1 MVGDCRVR
9 LDATC
14 INPSADQ
21 YDWVLDVG
29 DEWDRETIV
38 DGPASFTHTFD
49 DCDDESENITFQ
61 LTAFRDGS
69 SSTAS
74 KTIRVP
80 GEDDLRSLPAGGSFQ
95 IRAHLQ
101 VPPFD
106 GSSRAR
112 VLVNGALA
120 GMVDSSQPVDLRAR
134 AVTGTNRVEAIL
146 TRGGHGSGQLRFGFE
161 ANPIPL
167 HTVKT
172 TTGNVLAVQSD
183 ALVFQLSGHPGEHLS
198 FTFELNH

>member
-1 MVGDCRVR
+1 VR

-14 INPSADQ
+14 ISPPADQ

-29 DEWDRETIV
+29 DEWDRESVT

-49 DCDDESENITFQ
+49 DCGEDSENITFQ

-80 GEDDLRSLPAGGSFQ
+80 GEDDLKSLPEGGSFQ

-101 VPPFD
+101 LPPFD

-112 VLVNGALA
+112 VLVNGTVA
-120 GMVDSSQPVDLRAR
+120 GVVDSSQPTDLRAR
-134 AVTGTNRVEAIL
+134 AVAGTNRVEVVLA
-146 TRGGHGSGQLRFGFE
+146 RGGDGSGQFRFGFE
-161 ANPIPL
+161 ANPIPV
-167 HTVKT
+167 HTIQAT
-172 TTGNVLAVQSD
+172 AGTLLAVQSD
-183 ALVFQLSGHPGEHLS
+183 AIVFHLTGQAGEHLS
-198 FTFELNH
+198 FTFDLNH

>member
-1 MVGDCRVR
+1 VVGDCRVR

-14 INPSADQ
+14 INPPADQ
-21 YDWVLDVG
+21 YDWILDVG
-29 DEWDRETIV
+29 DVWDRETIV

-49 DCDDESENITFQ
+49 DCDEDSENITFQ
-61 LTAFRDGS
+61 LTATRDGS

-120 GMVDSSQPVDLRAR
+120 GMVESSQPADLRAEA
-134 AVTGTNRVEAIL
+134 AVGTNRVEVFLA
-146 TRGGHGSGQLRFGFE
+146 RGGDGSGQLRLGFE
-161 ANPIPL
+161 ANPIPV
-167 HTVKT
+167 HTVKA
-172 TTGNVLAVQSD
+172 TTGNLLAVQSD
-183 ALVFQLSGHPGEHLS
+183 AVVFQLIGHAGEHLS

>member
-1 MVGDCRVR
+1 VR

-14 INPSADQ
+14 INPPADQ

-29 DEWDRETIV
+29 DEWDRERIT
-38 DGPASFTHTFD
+38 DGSASFTHTFD
-49 DCDDESENITFQ
+49 DCDDDSENITFE

-80 GEDDLRSLPAGGSFQ
+80 GEDDDLKTPPAAASFQ

-101 VPPFD
+101 SPPFD

-120 GMVDSSQPVDLRAR
+120 GVVDSSQPVDLQAR
-134 AVTGTNRVEAIL
+134 AVTGANRVEAFL
-146 TRGGHGSGQLRFGFE
+146 TRGGNGAGQFRFGFE
-161 ANPIPL
+161 ANSIPV
-167 HTVKT
+167 HTVKAAA
-172 TTGNVLAVQSD
+172 GNLLAVQSD
-183 ALVFQLSGHPGEHLS
+183 AVVFQLTGQAGEQLS
-198 FTFELNH
+198 FTFELDR